1 MKINK
6 EINIPNDLSEI
17 TLDKFQM
24 FKKYLT
30 EEPSDIDIN
39 IYMVGLFCDLTLQE
53 VRGLDKDDFV
63 EISLLLTKTINKQSI
78 FVDRFTLNGI
88 EYGFIPNI
96 DKMSFGEYIDLD
108 TYIKNPDDMNKVMS
122 ILYRPIIKK
131 SFGKYL
137 IVDYTGEEDYTIMDK
152 APMNAV
158 NGAMVFF
165 YHLGSELLKSIQ
177 NYLQSELKILLAS
190 GQVSEKDGD
199 GIVQCM
205 QSLEDNLPILMKLL
219 HTEYIKY

>member
-30 EEPSDIDIN
+30 EEHSDIDIN

-152 APMNAV
+152 APMNVV

>member
-30 EEPSDIDIN
+30 EEHSDIDIN